1 MSVLHGKEEKVTPL
15 IREMVSIN
23 PEASTDYMWF
33 DASEVANNP
42 AVHPTDETL
51 SLPMPFPLCA
61 IAIQERDAME
71 GITKTLILVQD
82 KFHARGITGWIIRGK
97 EARQIPAFVYALD
110 EPLDADGTLQIKKIE
125 GHEAV
130 PNEILHKV
138 VQGVVSSL
146 SSYLLSIHSPAPIPG
161 YTPVDKQKFVNKK
174 RIAKG
179 KAPIYEWTTV
189 VIEPPKPKAEPKGG
203 THASPRLHDRRGHYR
218 KLRSGKLAWVKACK
232 VGDASKG
239 TVFKDYK
246 WKSNDAT
253 SQA

>member
-1 MSVLHGKEEKVTPL
+1 MTPL

-33 DASEVANNP
+33 DATEVANNP

-61 IAIQERDAME
+61 IAIRVDAE
-71 GITKTLILVQD
+71 KKVLLLVQD
-82 KFHARGITGWIIRGK
+82 RLGSRGITGWTMRNGQGT
-97 EARQIPAFVYALD
+97 QIPAFVYDLE
-110 EPLDADGTLQIKKIE
+110 EPLDADGTLQVKKIE
-125 GHEAV
+125 GGDRELTHE
-130 PNEILHKV
+130 I
-138 VQGVVSSL
+138 VQSTVSIFCG
-146 SSYLLSIHSPAPIPG
+146 YLRSIHSPTPIPG

-189 VIEPPKPKAEPKGG
+189 VIEPPKPKVEPKGG

-218 KLRSGKLAWVKACK
+218 KLRSGKLAWVQPCK

-239 TVFKDYK
+239 TVFKDYT
-246 WKSNDAT
+246 WRSNDAAP
-253 SQA
+253 QA

>member
-61 IAIQERDAME
+61 VAIRVDDKE
-71 GITKTLILVQD
+71 KVLLLVQD
-82 KFHARGITGWIIRGK
+82 RLGARGITGWTFRGK
-97 EARQIPAFVYALD
+97 EARQIPSFVYDLD
-110 EPLDADGTLQIKKIE
+110 EPLDANGTLQVKKIE
-125 GHEAV
+125 GDDGQLTHKAV
-130 PNEILHKV
+130 QATVNILC
-138 VQGVVSSL
+138 G
-146 SSYLLSIHSPAPIPG
+146 YLLSIHSPAPIPG

-232 VGDASKG
+232 VGNAAKG
-239 TVFKDYK
+239 AVFKDYT

>member
-1 MSVLHGKEEKVTPL
+1 MTPL
-15 IREMVSIN
+15 IREMVAIN

-33 DASEVANNP
+33 DATEVAEQTTMLP
-42 AVHPTDETL
+42 RADVL
-51 SLPMPFPLCA
+51 ALPMPFPLCA
-61 IAIQERDAME
+61 VALKLDN
-71 GITKTLILVQD
+71 GDKVLLFVQD
-82 KFHARGITGWIIRGK
+82 RLGARGITGWVFRGK
-97 EARQIPAFVYALD
+97 QARQIPAFVYDLE
-110 EPLDADGTLQIKKIE
+110 EPLDADGTLQIKKFE
-125 GHEAV
+125 GDDRQLTHDT
-130 PNEILHKV
+130 
-138 VQGVVSSL
+138 VQTSINIL

-218 KLRSGKLAWVKACK
+218 KLRNGKLAWVKACK

-239 TVFKDYK
+239 TVFKDYT
-246 WKSNDAT
+246 WRANDAAPQT
-253 SQA
+253 R

>member
-1 MSVLHGKEEKVTPL
+1 MTPL

-33 DASEVANNP
+33 DASEVGGQTMLPRGDVLA
-42 AVHPTDETL
+42 
-51 SLPMPFPLCA
+51 LPMPFPLCA
-61 IAIQERDAME
+61 IALKLDN
-71 GITKTLILVQD
+71 GDKVLLLVQD
-82 KFHARGITGWIIRGK
+82 RLGARGITGWVFRGK
-97 EARQIPAFVYALD
+97 EVGQIPSFVYDLD
-110 EPLDADGTLQIKKIE
+110 EPLDADGTLHIKKIE
-125 GHEAV
+125 GGNIEPTHNTV
-130 PNEILHKV
+130 QTSVNILY
-138 VQGVVSSL
+138 G
-146 SSYLLSIHSPAPIPG
+146 YLLSIHSPAPIPG

-189 VIEPPKPKAEPKGG
+189 VIEPPKPKVEPKGG

-218 KLRSGKLAWVKACK
+218 KLRNGKLAWVKACK

-239 TVFKDYK
+239 TVFKDYT

-253 SQA
+253 RQA